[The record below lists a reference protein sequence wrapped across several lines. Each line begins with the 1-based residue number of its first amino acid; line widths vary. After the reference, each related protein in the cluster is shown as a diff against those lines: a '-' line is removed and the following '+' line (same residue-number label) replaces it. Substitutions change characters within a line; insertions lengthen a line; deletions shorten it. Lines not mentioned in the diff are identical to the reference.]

1 MQRNRSKL
9 WLYSFITLTKLIWH
23 YLGTCTFRIS
33 LWTTKSYKHQHTEHT
48 VLSTDNLV
56 ENHVTKVTAD
66 LAVMIRSWMSLH
78 PHVKQTDVQLPHT
91 SLRSPLCIY
100 KNGSGSSWKQM
111 VDTVALF
118 IVRGTHHRSQ
128 AHYQY
133 KNIVQQFSCHS
144 KHSYL
149 SVNGPVTSAAIQ
161 IKKKKQT

>member
-1 MQRNRSKL
+1 
-9 WLYSFITLTKLIWH
+9 
-23 YLGTCTFRIS
+23 
-33 LWTTKSYKHQHTEHT
+33 
-48 VLSTDNLV
+48 
-56 ENHVTKVTAD
+56 
-66 LAVMIRSWMSLH
+66 
-78 PHVKQTDVQLPHT
+78 
-91 SLRSPLCIY
+91 
-100 KNGSGSSWKQM
+100 M

-161 IKKKKQT
+161 IKKKKKHNLLHKKKKKHKKGS